1 MFEAEV
7 WAGGQKV
14 SSSLVS
20 ADAYK
25 NGAKTAN
32 ATTAVK
38 VNFELESAADATF
51 KVYQMNA
58 ATVRYYNV
66 RFYELEV
73 VNIDEAVQAVITL
86 IDELPEA
93 GSVAVSDTAKV
104 KEAVDAYEGLT
115 DEQKADVTNREKL
128 DNVLAAYKGKRLG
141 DVDANGEITATDA
154 LLALQAAV
162 GKIELEGFDFF
173 AANVDGNEGIT
184 ATDALL
190 ILQRSVGKIT
200 SF

>member
-1 MFEAEV
+1 
-7 WAGGQKV
+7 
-14 SSSLVS
+14 
-20 ADAYK
+20 
-25 NGAKTAN
+25 
-32 ATTAVK
+32 
-38 VNFELESAADATF
+38 
-51 KVYQMNA
+51 MNA

-93 GSVAVSDTAKV
+93 DSVAVSDTAKV